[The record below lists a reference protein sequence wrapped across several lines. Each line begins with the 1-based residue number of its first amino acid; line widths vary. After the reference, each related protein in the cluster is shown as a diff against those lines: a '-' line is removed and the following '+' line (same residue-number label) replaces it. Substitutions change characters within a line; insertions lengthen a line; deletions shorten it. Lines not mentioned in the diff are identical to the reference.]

1 MRTALALIFFGALAF
16 ATVSFKPFSSMLGG
30 FSRDQTRIT
39 QTTQPELAGV
49 TTLEVRTFNGEIKIT
64 RGEVAKVTIT
74 RVGNPEIWQ
83 KRTSDQYLIQAK
95 PCPGFWNN
103 CGVSVEVKLTAD
115 MKLRLETSNG
125 SIDVS
130 GKTLGVRASSSNGT
144 ITTQN
149 TGEAVLK
156 LDTSNGNIEIQKNQ
170 GPIEADTS
178 NGQIGIREVSGS
190 IAAHT
195 SNGEVSLANVTFP
208 SGSKN
213 SISNSNGSLE
223 LVGFVAP
230 AGFDIQGSTSNGSLE
245 LTLPQYQI
253 KQDDSDFSATS
264 LESVDQSN
272 SGPADQKGGTL
283 TLETSSGTITV
294 TQ

>member
-1 MRTALALIFFGALAF
+1 MRTALALIFFGSLAF

-30 FSRDQTRIT
+30 SSRDQTRIS
-39 QTTQPELAGV
+39 QTTQPELGGV
-49 TTLEVRTFNGEIKIT
+49 TTLEVRTFNGEIHIT
-64 RGEVAKVTIT
+64 RGEVAQVTIT
-74 RVGNPEIWQ
+74 RVGNPEIQ
-83 KRTSDQYLIQAK
+83 QNRKSDQYTIQAK

-103 CGVSVEVKLTAD
+103 CGVSVAVKLPAD
-115 MKLRLETSNG
+115 MNLRLETSNG
-125 SIDVS
+125 PIDVS
-130 GKTLGVRASSSNGT
+130 GKTLGVEANTSNGT

-149 TGEAVLK
+149 TGEAALK
-156 LDTSNGNIEIQKNQ
+156 LDTSNGHINIEKNQ
-170 GPIEADTS
+170 GAVEADTS
-178 NGQIGIREVSGS
+178 NGQIHIREVSGS
-190 IAAHT
+190 IVAST
-195 SNGEVSLANVTFP
+195 SNGKVSLENVIFP
-208 SGSKN
+208 SGSQN

-245 LTLPQYQI
+245 LTLPQYKI
-253 KQDDSDFSATS
+253 TQDDSEFSATS
-264 LESVDQSN
+264 LESNSQSN